1 MFLGKKKKR
10 EKLHVKISPNSAL
23 FKKAVENVGKRQSAG
38 RQSLNGS
45 ENWPKPSS
53 PFATAKH
60 DLTLSPSPPSS
71 SLESH
76 LYPGEGDGKE
86 GSKQASK
93 QEGWRRRNTSGLHP
107 HHRTPSPSRG
117 RARGRKLDEGVTRLW
132 LR

>member
-10 EKLHVKISPNSAL
+10 EKLHVKISPKSAL

-71 SLESH
+71 NLESH

-93 QEGWRRRNTSGLHP
+93 QARRVEKAKYIRIA
-107 HHRTPSPSRG
+107 SPPPDTFPFSRS
-117 RARGRKLDEGVTRLW
+117 RKG
-132 LR
+132 